1 MVKILIA
8 DENIEQTKNFSQF
21 LTNDKDFFV
30 ESANT
35 GFSALNKY
43 LEFKPNILILDS
55 HFTDISYIEIIDRL
69 CTIPLEKKKCNTIL
83 TINKP
88 QDQLALKNTAKIYQI
103 FNKPLDY
110 NKLLETINLM
120 KCEFKVEDLTLYE
133 LDFLLLHLNFNLKS
147 NGTRYIESAIIQC
160 YYYPTLL
167 CSLDGIFNII
177 AKQYN
182 TTSETVRD
190 GMRSALNPLNN
201 SRIYEHPHPLTK
213 LFDINRNI
221 TPKYFLETI
230 VTYLLM
236 KKNKK

>member
-1 MVKILIA
+1 
-8 DENIEQTKNFSQF
+8 
-21 LTNDKDFFV
+21 
-30 ESANT
+30 
-35 GFSALNKY
+35 
-43 LEFKPNILILDS
+43 
-55 HFTDISYIEIIDRL
+55 
-69 CTIPLEKKKCNTIL
+69 
-83 TINKP
+83 
-88 QDQLALKNTAKIYQI
+88 
-103 FNKPLDY
+103 
-110 NKLLETINLM
+110 M